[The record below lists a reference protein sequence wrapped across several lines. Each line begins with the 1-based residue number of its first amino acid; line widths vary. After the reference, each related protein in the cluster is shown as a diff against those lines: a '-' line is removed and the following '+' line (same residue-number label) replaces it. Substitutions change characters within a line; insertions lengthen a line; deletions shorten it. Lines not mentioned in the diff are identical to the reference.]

1 MNTET
6 YPDLIETLSF
16 LKFPDEKHLLYFS
29 DSDNDNDNDNDLSS
43 NLSSNLSSVP
53 VHLTKTSTQKSLD
66 LLLSS
71 TLPIK
76 NDIFTESLSSKRNSV
91 KSKKNS
97 VKSKKNSVKSKK

>member
-29 DSDNDNDNDNDLSS
+29 DSDNDNDNDND
-43 NLSSNLSSVP
+43 LSSNLSSVP